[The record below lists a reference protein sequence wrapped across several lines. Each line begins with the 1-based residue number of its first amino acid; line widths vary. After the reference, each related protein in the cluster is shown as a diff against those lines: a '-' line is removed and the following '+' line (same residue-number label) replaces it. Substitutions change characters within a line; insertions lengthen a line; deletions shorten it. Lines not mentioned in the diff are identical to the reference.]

1 METLVPFDVKYQT
14 ICTTIIL
21 YVVHNV
27 T

>member
-14 ICTTIIL
+14 ICTTVR